1 MRYQIRST
9 SARIEASPDS
19 PLVDPAFVVEQWGS
33 RAPRLALDGKDLRA
47 GDDYRFGYRRTLK
60 DDDLIVWLK
69 VKLFR
74 PALLH
79 LG

>member
-1 MRYQIRST
+1 MRIRYVRR
-9 SARIEASPDS
+9 ARASR
-19 PLVDPAFVVEQWGS
+19 
-33 RAPRLALDGKDLRA
+33 RAPTPLSSIQRSSSSNGVRGRRDSLSMEKTSEPEN
-47 GDDYRFGYRRTLK
+47 DYRFGYRRTLK